1 MALKTMYIGKHVIRW
16 KLYTSLL
23 MIFAGSVVAA
33 KFDGWFPLIGGIF
46 IAVVGCHLNQ
56 QSIEWLRE
64 GKD

>member
-1 MALKTMYIGKHVIRW
+1 MGTKTMFIGRRVKRW

-33 KFDGWFPLIGGIF
+33 KVEGWLPLIGGIL
-46 IAVVGCHLNQ
+46 IAVVGCYLNQ
-56 QSIEWLRE
+56 QSIEWMWQ